1 MKDTR
6 SRNNPSFSERIQP
19 ALFLL
24 FAFLLPTQLGRHFFP
39 PFSYVA
45 GIRIDYLSPTIY
57 LTDILAL
64 ALIALNLKTALMFFR
79 NKKVLILLFLI
90 ASTGLFAL
98 IQPLFLYRFIKV
110 IEVLALYPL
119 FCSQFMRYKRHII
132 LGFAGG
138 TVMQAGLALAQLL
151 TRHSLQGVF
160 YFFGERYMNLSTPG
174 IAKASLAG
182 TELLRPYGTFSH
194 PNSLAGFFLLV
205 YVLFL
210 TGAFITNRFLKYS
223 AIFLASI
230 LVFFSFSKNAILAYL
245 FVTLIYAFKDRTE
258 CRICVLARTL
268 SPALLAGVFLFAQTD
283 PASFEKRITLLK
295 ESLILIVKYP
305 ITGTGLGSYLAAS
318 QHFASR
324 YPYFFLQPVHNIFLL
339 FLAEAGIP
347 VFSATLMFLVS
358 WIKKHAGHTPLLLA
372 VLAVGATGMFD
383 HYWITL
389 QQNMLL
395 LPVIFGIM
403 NAYGR
408 TKKGTL
414 P

>member
-1 MKDTR
+1 MKDPQN
-6 SRNNPSFSERIQP
+6 RNSPSFSERVQP

-24 FAFLLPTQLGRHFFP
+24 FAFLLPTQLGRHFFL

-64 ALIALNLKTALMFFR
+64 VIIILNIKPVLAFFR
-79 NKKVLILLFLI
+79 NKKTALFLI
-90 ASTGLFAL
+90 ILAATGFFSQVA
-98 IQPLFLYRFIKV
+98 PLFLYRFLKV
-110 IEVLALYPL
+110 TEVLAL
-119 FCSQFMRYKRHII
+119 FSIFRHRFPQYRKQII

-138 TVMQAGLALAQLL
+138 AVLEAGLGLAQLL
-151 TRHSLQGVF
+151 TQRSLQGVF
-160 YFFGERYMNLSTPG
+160 YYLGERYMTLSTPG

-205 YVLFL
+205 YILFL

-223 AIFLASI
+223 VIFMASM

-245 FVTLIYAFKDRTE
+245 LVTLLFAVREKTG
-258 CRICVLARTL
+258 CRICTLARTL
-268 SPALLAGVFLFAQTD
+268 SPVLLAGVFLFAQTD
-283 PASFEKRITLLK
+283 PASFEKRTTLLK
-295 ESLILIVKYP
+295 ESLILIMKYP
-305 ITGTGLGSYLAAS
+305 LAGTGLGSYLVAS
-318 QHFASR
+318 QHFASK
-324 YPYFFLQPVHNIFLL
+324 YPYFFLQPVHNVFLL
-339 FLAEAGIP
+339 FAAETGIP
-347 VFSATLMFLVS
+347 VFSVTLLFLVS
-358 WIKKHAGHTPLLLA
+358 WIKKQVRSAPFLLALLA
-372 VLAVGATGMFD
+372 VCMTGMFD
-383 HYWITL
+383 HYWLTL